1 MTAAGE
7 ADQLVDMINGAMEST
22 IPMAHKIGLR
32 VVEARPGHAAVTVPV
47 EGNGNHFGVVYAGAQ
62 FVAAEILGGIIGL
75 TTFDR
80 AKYFPLVK
88 SVDIKFVSMARS
100 EIRAEATLDDE
111 TIADVEAEAAQ
122 RGKADFILEA
132 VVNDADGQTVAT
144 TRGLYQLRAHGR

>member
-1 MTAAGE
+1 MTAADE

-32 VVEARPGHAAVTVPV
+32 VVEAGHGHAAVTVPV

-88 SVDIKFVSMARS
+88 NIDIKFVSMARS
-100 EIRAEATLDDE
+100 EIRAQAALDDE
-111 TIADVEAEAAQ
+111 TIAHVEAEAAQ
-122 RGKADFILEA
+122 RGKADFTLEA
-132 VVNDADGQTVAT
+132 VVTDADGQTIAT